1 VDWGSWRGKR
11 ILVIML
17 TELVAFVPVAAVV
30 ICTPGPDTALNIRNA
45 VAGGRTAGILTAA
58 GVAIGQGVWT
68 VAASLG
74 LTSLLRA
81 SAPAFLALKV
91 AGAAYLIILGIQSL
105 RAARAR
111 RGHDAVASAPRQPMR
126 PVRALRQGLVNDLG
140 NPKMA
145 GFFVGLLPQ
154 FAGTGRGSLVAFLG
168 FGFLFCLLTFGW
180 LTVYS
185 LVVARARAVFDRPRI
200 RRGLDA
206 LTGCVLIGLGV
217 RLAAEQR

>member
-1 VDWGSWRGKR
+1 
-11 ILVIML
+11 ML
-17 TELVAFVPVAAVV
+17 TEVAAFVPVAALV
-30 ICTPGPDTALNIRNA
+30 ICTPGPDTALTVRNTL
-45 VAGGRTAGILTAA
+45 AGGRKGGVLTAA

-68 VAASLG
+68 VAASMG
-74 LTSLLRA
+74 LTGLLRA
-81 SAPAFLALKV
+81 SASAFLAMK
-91 AGAAYLIILGIQSL
+91 AIGAAYLVFLGVQLL
-105 RAARAR
+105 RAAWAR
-111 RGHDAVASAPRQPMR
+111 RRGDESERPPAPALPSLR
-126 PVRALRQGLVNDLG
+126 PGRALRQGLLNDLS

-185 LVVARARAVFDRPRI
+185 VVVARARALFDRPRI
-200 RRGLDA
+200 RRWLDA
-206 LTGCVLIGLGV
+206 LTGCVLIGLGI

>member
-1 VDWGSWRGKR
+1 
-11 ILVIML
+11 ML

-30 ICTPGPDTALNIRNA
+30 ICTPGPDTALTIRNA
-45 VAGGRTAGILTAA
+45 LAGGRAAGVLTAA

-74 LTSLLRA
+74 LTGLLRA
-81 SAPAFLALKV
+81 SAPAFLALKA
-91 AGAAYLIILGIQSL
+91 AGAAYLIFLGVQSL

-111 RGHDAVASAPRQPMR
+111 RGHDAAAAPRPGVALR
-126 PVRALRQGLVNDLG
+126 PVRALRQGLLSDLG

-185 LVVARARAVFDRPRI
+185 LVVARARALFDRPRI
-200 RRGLDA
+200 KRCLDA

>member
-1 VDWGSWRGKR
+1 
-11 ILVIML
+11 ML
-17 TELVAFVPVAAVV
+17 TELAAFVPVAAVV
-30 ICTPGPDTALNIRNA
+30 ICTPGPDTALTIRNA
-45 VAGGRTAGILTAA
+45 LAGGRAAGILTAA

-74 LTSLLRA
+74 LTGVLRA

-91 AGAAYLIILGIQSL
+91 AGAAYLILLGVQSL

-111 RGHDAVASAPRQPMR
+111 RGQDADASPPRQPMR
-126 PVRALRQGLVNDLG
+126 PFRALRQGLLNDLG

-185 LVVARARAVFDRPRI
+185 LVVARARALFDRPRI
-200 RRGLDA
+200 RRWLDA

>member
-30 ICTPGPDTALNIRNA
+30 ICTPGPDTALTIRNA

-91 AGAAYLIILGIQSL
+91 AGAAY
-105 RAARAR
+105 
-111 RGHDAVASAPRQPMR
+111 
-126 PVRALRQGLVNDLG
+126 
-140 NPKMA
+140 
-145 GFFVGLLPQ
+145 
-154 FAGTGRGSLVAFLG
+154 
-168 FGFLFCLLTFGW
+168 
-180 LTVYS
+180 
-185 LVVARARAVFDRPRI
+185 RPRI

>member
-1 VDWGSWRGKR
+1 
-11 ILVIML
+11 ML
-17 TELVAFVPVAAVV
+17 TEVAAFVPVAALV
-30 ICTPGPDTALNIRNA
+30 ICTPGPDTALTVRNTLT
-45 VAGGRTAGILTAA
+45 GGRKGGVLTAA

-68 VAASLG
+68 VAASVG
-74 LTSLLRA
+74 LTGLLRA
-81 SAPAFLALKV
+81 SAPAFLAMK
-91 AGAAYLIILGIQSL
+91 AIGAAYLVFLGIQSL
-105 RAARAR
+105 RAAWAR
-111 RGHDAVASAPRQPMR
+111 RRGEEGDETPPAPATPSLR
-126 PVRALRQGLVNDLG
+126 PGRALRQGLLNDLS

-185 LVVARARAVFDRPRI
+185 VVVARARALFDRPRI
-200 RRGLDA
+200 RRWLDA
-206 LTGCVLIGLGV
+206 VTGCVLIGLGV

>member
-1 VDWGSWRGKR
+1 
-11 ILVIML
+11 MM

-30 ICTPGPDTALNIRNA
+30 ICTPGPDTALTIRNA
-45 VAGGRTAGILTAA
+45 LAGGRAAGILTAA

-74 LTSLLRA
+74 LTGLLRA

-91 AGAAYLIILGIQSL
+91 AGAAYLIFLGIQSL

-111 RGHDAVASAPRQPMR
+111 RGHDAVDAQARQPMR
-126 PVRALRQGLVNDLG
+126 PVRALRQGLLNDLG

-168 FGFLFCLLTFGW
+168 FGFLFCLLTFCW
-180 LTVYS
+180 LTFYS
-185 LVVARARAVFDRPRI
+185 LVVARARALFDRPRI
-200 RRGLDA
+200 RRALDA
-206 LTGCVLIGLGV
+206 LTGCVLIGLGI